1 MKKLLLAAVALIAF
15 GAGHVSAADLAT
27 RPAYKAPPP
36 AVAPATVY
44 NWTGFYVGAGGGYGM
59 FNVDNEGIAFTGALK
74 STNQT
79 AGGKGWFGTVVGGFD
94 YQFSNPIFGNPIV
107 AGVFADADFS
117 DIHGRLADTYEEGTA
132 PLKQAWAWAVGGRIG
147 ILVVPTVLSYFNG
160 GFTQAHFTGGAFANF
175 DGAPTSLS
183 LGSQTFDGWFL
194 GSGVE
199 MMLFPGISIKTEYR
213 LADYETRDI
222 PFNGTTF
229 SGDVNRE
236 RSRPFVQTI
245 RTELVYKFN
254 WATAAAPVGRMGV
267 ADAADL
273 GARPVYKAA
282 PPIAPAPAYNWTGFY
297 LGGGFGYGMFNL
309 DNTGIQNGQL
319 ISTGQIAGGRGW
331 FGTVVA
337 GLDYQFSDRMVV
349 GIFTDADFSA
359 IKGRLADTDEEE
371 TFPVKER
378 WAWAVGG
385 RIGYLVAPSVL
396 SYFNGGFT
404 RSHFSGG
411 LSTESGGTSG
421 FDTLSSQTYNGWF
434 LGSGVETMLFP
445 GWFVKTEYR
454 FADYETRDVFV
465 SFTPSG
471 GFDERIH
478 PFVQTIRTEV
488 TYKFNWGKTPFLG
501 KEPVIARY

>member
-1 MKKLLLAAVALIAF
+1 MPIRLAEYFRAVLPPGHVSTSGAARLRPADRDPRRGTSSCRYRCQSRQSQCCVSETWRAPCAGRPHASITRWRGRSTAGPFHYRTLAAPLDAPDSHSVLPFGHRFGRHLMLILAHDSDHREPPMKKLLLAAVALIAF

-222 PFNGTTF
+222 PF
-229 SGDVNRE
+229 
-236 RSRPFVQTI
+236 
-245 RTELVYKFN
+245 
-254 WATAAAPVGRMGV
+254 
-267 ADAADL
+267 
-273 GARPVYKAA
+273 
-282 PPIAPAPAYNWTGFY
+282 
-297 LGGGFGYGMFNL
+297 
-309 DNTGIQNGQL
+309 
-319 ISTGQIAGGRGW
+319 
-331 FGTVVA
+331 
-337 GLDYQFSDRMVV
+337 
-349 GIFTDADFSA
+349 
-359 IKGRLADTDEEE
+359 
-371 TFPVKER
+371 
-378 WAWAVGG
+378 
-385 RIGYLVAPSVL
+385 
-396 SYFNGGFT
+396 
-404 RSHFSGG
+404 
-411 LSTESGGTSG
+411 
-421 FDTLSSQTYNGWF
+421 
-434 LGSGVETMLFP
+434 
-445 GWFVKTEYR
+445 
-454 FADYETRDVFV
+454 
-465 SFTPSG
+465 
-471 GFDERIH
+471 
-478 PFVQTIRTEV
+478 
-488 TYKFNWGKTPFLG
+488 
-501 KEPVIARY
+501 